1 MLTGAIEIL
10 KSLGAAP
17 AEDVPAV
24 ADDALAKEP
33 APMVMVPP
41 SNDFI
46 GPMPAMVPSGALPA
60 PAVKLQAGQDFI
72 GPMPIVTHSATTIPS
87 SDMALEFADEAIPAV
102 TPPPT
107 PDFIGPMPAVTQAAT
122 AMPAAVTTVI
132 AAPSTDFVGPMP
144 AVRSAAAESIGVPNS
159 VRPHLNVALEN
170 GRPGGVDQLVKQ
182 ELPKAMMD
190 RPVKPRTA
198 DLSIGAR
205 KFRLP

>member
-24 ADDALAKEP
+24 ADDALPKEP

-46 GPMPAMVPSGALPA
+46 GPMPAVMPSGALPA

-72 GPMPIVTHSATTIPS
+72 GPMPIVTHSATIVPS
-87 SDMALEFADEAIPAV
+87 SDMALEFADHAIPAL
-102 TPPPT
+102 TAPPT

-122 AMPAAVTTVI
+122 AMPAAVTTAVTTAI
-132 AAPSTDFVGPMP
+132 AAPSPDFVGPMP
-144 AVRSAAAESIGVPNS
+144 AVRSTAAASNGAPNS
-159 VRPHLNVALEN
+159 VRPSLNAAPEN
-170 GRPGGVDQLVKQ
+170 WPAGRGEPACETRIAEGNDGSG
-182 ELPKAMMD
+182 
-190 RPVKPRTA
+190 R
-198 DLSIGAR
+198 
-205 KFRLP
+205 